1 MAIGTWEETSEIYLM
16 GQSLGGLFQWTI
28 IKSGK
33 YRKLQRYQVWLNSS
47 KTDKLILKKYFHHIR
62 LTGS

>member
-16 GQSLGGLFQWTI
+16 CQSLGGLFQWTI
-28 IKSGK
+28 IKSVK

-47 KTDKLILKKYFHHIR
+47 KTDKLFLKNIFIIYV
-62 LTGS
+62 